1 VIAVDTNVLV
11 RLLVAD
17 DRSQHLRAMRF
28 FDAQAHEPGS
38 LWVSQV
44 VLAELGWVL
53 SRTYGRTRADVAQ
66 AVRALAGNATV
77 SLEQPR
83 AVEQAVDLYEGSR
96 ADLADCLLSAR
107 AQVDGLRGVVTFDRG
122 MRGLPGVS
130 VW

>member
-1 VIAVDTNVLV
+1 MIAVDTNVLV

-17 DRSQHLRAMRF
+17 DRTQHLRAARF
-28 FDAQAHEPGS
+28 FDAQAREPGS
-38 LWVSQV
+38 VWVSQV

-53 SRTYGRTRADVAQ
+53 SRTYARTRAEVAQ
-66 AVRALAGNATV
+66 AVRALASNATV
-77 SLEQPR
+77 ALEHPR
-83 AVEQAVDLYEGSR
+83 AVERAVELYENGR

-107 AQVDGLRGVVTFDRG
+107 AQVEGFEGVVTFDRG

>member
-1 VIAVDTNVLV
+1 MIAVDTNVLV

-17 DRSQHLRAMRF
+17 ERSQHLRAVRL
-28 FDAQAHEPGS
+28 FDEQAHEPGS

-53 SRTYGRTRADVAQ
+53 SRTYGRTRAEVAQ

-83 AVEQAVDLYEGSR
+83 AVEQAVGLYESSR
-96 ADLADCLLSAR
+96 ADLADCLLAAR
-107 AQVDGLRGVVTFDRG
+107 AQVEGLQGVFTFDRG

>member
-1 VIAVDTNVLV
+1 MIAVDTHVLV

-17 DRSQHLRAMRF
+17 DRSQHLRAARF
-28 FDAQAHEPGS
+28 FDAQAREPGS
-38 LWVSQV
+38 VWVSQV

-53 SRTYGRTRADVAQ
+53 SRTYGRTRQEVAQ

-77 SLEQPR
+77 ALEQPR
-83 AVEQAVDLYEGSR
+83 AVEQAVSLYEGSR
-96 ADLADCLLSAR
+96 AELADCLLSTR
-107 AQVDGLRGVVTFDRG
+107 AQVEGFQGVVTFDRG